1 MRHYDENELLLY
13 HYGEGRRRDRI
24 DEHLT
29 VCDRCAALYREIAST
44 LALADAI
51 AVPER
56 DDRYGLE
63 VWQRIRH
70 QLPERQAP
78 WWPGWPRPAL
88 AGVVAVLVLA
98 AFVAGRQ
105 WPAPAP
111 PTIAVAPAAGL
122 AADASERVRL
132 AAVGDHLERSERVL
146 LDLVNADW
154 ADWANRPDGPDG
166 RDGIDGKAADVSALQ
181 AGAAELI
188 EANRLY
194 RDASVHAGDDAVAGV
209 LDDLERNL
217 LEVVNGPSSLTAAQL
232 DALRVRV
239 EAAALLF
246 KLRVLSTELRE
257 RELASAADGKT
268 T

>member
-29 VCDRCAALYREIAST
+29 LCGTCAALYREIATT
-44 LALADAI
+44 LALADEI

-78 WWPGWPRPAL
+78 WWLGWPRPAL
-88 AGVVAVLVLA
+88 AAAVVVLVVA
-98 AFVAGRQ
+98 AFVTGRQ

-111 PTIAVAPAAGL
+111 ATVVVAPAAGL

-146 LDLVNADW
+146 LDLVNADG
-154 ADWANRPDGPDG
+154 ADGVDGLS
-166 RDGIDGKAADVSALQ
+166 ADVSALQ
-181 AGAAELI
+181 AGAADLI

-194 RDASVHAGDDAVAGV
+194 RNASVQAGDEAVAGV

-232 DALRVRV
+232 DAVRVRV

-246 KLRVLSTELRE
+246 RLRVLSTELRE
-257 RELASAADGKT
+257 RELASAASGKT